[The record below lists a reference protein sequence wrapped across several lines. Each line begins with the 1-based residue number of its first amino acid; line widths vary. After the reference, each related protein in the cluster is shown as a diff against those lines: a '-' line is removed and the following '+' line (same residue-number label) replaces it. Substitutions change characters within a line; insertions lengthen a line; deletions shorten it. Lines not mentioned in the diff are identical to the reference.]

1 MRVTFTW
8 TTQVTRTY
16 QDTVDLG
23 EVDVDAAQVRAL
35 MADGRSLWEAIDE
48 LSGDLGVADDH
59 LAQRETGDNATW
71 GRTDMRNVDRV
82 EEVLQR

>member
-23 EVDVDAAQVRAL
+23 EVDVDVDAAQVRAL
-35 MADGRSLWEAIDE
+35 MADGRSLW
-48 LSGDLGVADDH
+48 
-59 LAQRETGDNATW
+59 
-71 GRTDMRNVDRV
+71 
-82 EEVLQR
+82 